1 MVLVHL
7 LRIQHF
13 PVINNAEDDDELK
26 VIFSIDEARD
36 LLLLTG
42 FRRPIPLLCLDDKS
56 TIISTL
62 VDYHCILKVSS

>member
-1 MVLVHL
+1 MQCEHAF
-7 LRIQHF
+7 RIQHF
-13 PVINNAEDDDELK
+13 PQINNAEDDDELK

-42 FRRPIPLLCLDDKS
+42 FRRPIPLLCLDDKF